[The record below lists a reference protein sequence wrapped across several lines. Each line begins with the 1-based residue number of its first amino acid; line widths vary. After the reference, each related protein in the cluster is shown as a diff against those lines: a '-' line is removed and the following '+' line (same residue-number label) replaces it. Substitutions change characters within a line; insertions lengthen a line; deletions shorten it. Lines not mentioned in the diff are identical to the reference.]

1 MTVDALLKD
10 RAFAQKLADAQDM
23 DAVVKM
29 FAEEGVTVTPD
40 ELMQRT
46 LPQGDEL
53 TENDLEDVAGGSMIF
68 NPFIGC
74 LRKLLGFSGGG
85 GGHRF

>member
-10 RAFAQKLADAQDM
+10 RAFAEKLADAPDM

-68 NPFIGC
+68 NPFIGW
-74 LRKLLGFSGGG
+74 LRKLLGGSGSG